1 MGFAPASED
10 SPAGDHPAGH
20 GRAGDSS
27 PGTGRR
33 HTGGVHLASG
43 VQTAVK
49 VLVVGHF
56 AVGKTTFVGALSEI
70 RPLRT
75 EEVMTQAG
83 ALVDDLAG
91 TKDKT
96 TTTVALDFGR
106 LTLNDSL
113 VLYLF
118 GTPGQQRFTELW
130 QDMTRGA
137 LGALVLADTR
147 RLGQSFDVMGVLED
161 LGLPYAVALNDFGDS
176 REHDLAEVREAL
188 DLLPETPLVRCDARD
203 RVSSTHALIALVE
216 YLLTRDGSSAGD
228 SELEHA

>member
-1 MGFAPASED
+1 MHSAPASED
-10 SPAGDHPAGH
+10 RYLRP
-20 GRAGDSS
+20 
-27 PGTGRR
+27 
-33 HTGGVHLASG
+33 G

-49 VLVVGHF
+49 VLIVGHF
-56 AVGKTTFVGALSEI
+56 AVGKTTCVGALSEI

-75 EEVMTQAG
+75 EEVMTEAG

-91 TKDKT
+91 MNDKT

-106 LTLNDSL
+106 LTLNDHL

-118 GTPGQQRFTELW
+118 GTPGQQRFTQLW

-147 RLGQSFDVMGVLED
+147 RLSQSFEVMGVLEE
-161 LGLPYAVALNDFGDS
+161 LGLPYAVALNEFDDAP
-176 REHDLAEVREAL
+176 RHELHEVREAL

-203 RVSSTHALIALVE
+203 RISSTRALISLVE
-216 YLLTRDGSSAGD
+216 YLMTLPASRLRTSGAPDGR
-228 SELEHA
+228 LEHV

>member
-1 MGFAPASED
+1 MGSAPASD
-10 SPAGDHPAGH
+10 APSDVYLRP
-20 GRAGDSS
+20 
-27 PGTGRR
+27 T
-33 HTGGVHLASG
+33 VK
-43 VQTAVK
+43 TAAK
-49 VLVVGHF
+49 LLVVGHF

-75 EEVMTQAG
+75 EEVMTEAG

-91 TKDKT
+91 TRDKT

-106 LTLNDSL
+106 LTLSDHL

-118 GTPGQQRFTELW
+118 GTPGQQRFTQLW

-147 RLGQSFDVMGVLED
+147 RLDQSFDVMGVLEE
-161 LGLPYAVALNDFGDS
+161 LGLPYAVAVNHFDGAPLHELD
-176 REHDLAEVREAL
+176 EVREAL

-203 RVSSTHALIALVE
+203 AESSTRALIALVE
-216 YLLTRDGSSAGD
+216 YLIGRTGT